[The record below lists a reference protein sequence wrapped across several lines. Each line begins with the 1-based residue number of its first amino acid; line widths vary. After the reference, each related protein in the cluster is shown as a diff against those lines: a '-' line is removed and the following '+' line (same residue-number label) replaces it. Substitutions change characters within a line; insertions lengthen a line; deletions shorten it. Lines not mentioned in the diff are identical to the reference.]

1 MCINKTLLLIL
12 ENTIISYRP
21 LILAQFVCLN
31 DPLMN
36 NKCAEVIDMF
46 QMYSAIIWN
55 YSEIFLKGKKL
66 ISLQ

>member
-12 ENTIISYRP
+12 ENTTISYRP

-46 QMYSAIIWN
+46 QMYSAII
-55 YSEIFLKGKKL
+55 
-66 ISLQ
+66 